1 MKLTIALCT
10 LAVGWCAVAL
20 PAAAQVYK
28 CVDPKTGAKTY
39 SDSGCARSAQRTTM
53 EALPPVIGRLAQ
65 GTQAAR
71 YAPAPVQDWRAE
83 DARGGLQAGAALPVG
98 SIAPPQ
104 GDPNSYECEQAKR
117 KLAVRRSRVTNFA
130 SDAKEPVID
139 VNRICGVFTSPNP
152 TPGQLTRQG
161 TR

>member
-1 MKLTIALCT
+1 VKLTIVLCT
-10 LAVGWCAVAL
+10 VAVGWCAVAL

-53 EALPPVIGRLAQ
+53 EALPPVLKRSAQ
-65 GTQAAR
+65 ATQS
-71 YAPAPVQDWRAE
+71 APAPVQDWRAQE
-83 DARGGLQAGAALPVG
+83 ERGGLQAGAAEPVG

-139 VNRICGVFTSPNP
+139 VNRICGYFMPPNP
-152 TPGQLTRQG
+152 VPGQLTRQG

>member
-1 MKLTIALCT
+1 MKSSIVMCII
-10 LAVGWCAVAL
+10 AVGGYAFAL
-20 PAAAQVYK
+20 PTAAQVYK

-53 EALPPVIGRLAQ
+53 EALAPVVTRAAQ
-65 GTQAAR
+65 ATR
-71 YAPAPVQDWRAE
+71 PAPVQDWRAE
-83 DARGGLQAGAALPVG
+83 DARGGMQPAAAEPVG

-139 VNRICGVFTSPNP
+139 VNRICGYFMSPNP
-152 TPGQLTRQG
+152 VPGQLTRQG

>member
-1 MKLTIALCT
+1 MCII
-10 LAVGWCAVAL
+10 AVGGYAFAL
-20 PAAAQVYK
+20 STAAQVYK

-53 EALPPVIGRLAQ
+53 EALAPVVTRAAQ
-65 GTQAAR
+65 ATR
-71 YAPAPVQDWRAE
+71 PAPVQDWRAE
-83 DARGGLQAGAALPVG
+83 DARGGMQPAAAEPVG

-139 VNRICGVFTSPNP
+139 VNRICGYFMSPNP
-152 TPGQLTRQG
+152 VPGQLTRQG

>member
-1 MKLTIALCT
+1 MCII
-10 LAVGWCAVAL
+10 AVGGCALAL
-20 PAAAQVYK
+20 PAVAQVYK
-28 CVDPKTGAKTY
+28 CVDPKTGARTY

-53 EALPPVIGRLAQ
+53 EALPPVVTRAP
-65 GTQAAR
+65 QATR
-71 YAPAPVQDWRAE
+71 SAPVQSWRAE
-83 DARGGLQAGAALPVG
+83 DARAGLQAVVAEPVG

-139 VNRICGVFTSPNP
+139 VNRICGYFMHPDTV
-152 TPGQLTRQG
+152 PGQLTRQG
-161 TR
+161 AR

>member
-1 MKLTIALCT
+1 MKSSIVMCII
-10 LAVGWCAVAL
+10 AVGGCALAS

-53 EALPPVIGRLAQ
+53 EALPPVVTRAP
-65 GTQAAR
+65 QAAR
-71 YAPAPVQDWRAE
+71 PAPVQDWRADE
-83 DARGGLQAGAALPVG
+83 ARAGLQPAVAEPVG

-130 SDAKEPVID
+130 SDAKEPIID
-139 VNRICGVFTSPNP
+139 VNRICGYFMNPNP
-152 TPGQLTRQG
+152 MPGQLTRQG

>member
-1 MKLTIALCT
+1 MKSSIVVCIV
-10 LAVGWCAVAL
+10 AVGACAVAL

-28 CVDPKTGAKTY
+28 CVDPKTGARTY

-53 EALPPVIGRLAQ
+53 EALPPVVGRSAQ
-65 GTQAAR
+65 ETQATR
-71 YAPAPVQDWRAE
+71 SAPVPVQDWHAQA
-83 DARGGLQAGAALPVG
+83 ARGGPQAVMAEPVG

-139 VNRICGVFTSPNP
+139 VNRICGYFMSPNP
-152 TPGQLTRQG
+152 VPGQLTRQG
-161 TR
+161 SR

>member
-1 MKLTIALCT
+1 MKSSIVICII
-10 LAVGWCAVAL
+10 AVGVSAVAL
-20 PAAAQVYK
+20 PAVAQVYK

-53 EALPPVIGRLAQ
+53 EALPPVIAPAPHE
-65 GTQAAR
+65 TQAAR
-71 YAPAPVQDWRAE
+71 YAPAPVQGWRAE
-83 DARGGLQAGAALPVG
+83 DARGGPQAGAAQPVG

>member
-1 MKLTIALCT
+1 MCII
-10 LAVGWCAVAL
+10 AVGGCALAL

-53 EALPPVIGRLAQ
+53 EALPPVVTRAP
-65 GTQAAR
+65 QATR
-71 YAPAPVQDWRAE
+71 PAPAQDWRAE
-83 DARGGLQAGAALPVG
+83 DAHTGLQAVAAEPVG

-130 SDAKEPVID
+130 SDAKELVID
-139 VNRICGVFTSPNP
+139 VNRICGYIISPNP
-152 TPGQLTRQG
+152 MPGQLTRQG

>member
-1 MKLTIALCT
+1 MCII
-10 LAVGWCAVAL
+10 AVGGCALAL

-53 EALPPVIGRLAQ
+53 EALPPVVMRAP
-65 GTQAAR
+65 QAAR
-71 YAPAPVQDWRAE
+71 PVPVQDWRAE
-83 DARGGLQAGAALPVG
+83 DARAGLQPAAAEPVG

-139 VNRICGVFTSPNP
+139 VNRICGYFISPNP
-152 TPGQLTRQG
+152 MPGQLTRQG

>member
-1 MKLTIALCT
+1 MKLTIVLCT
-10 LAVGWCAVAL
+10 VAVGWCAVTL

-39 SDSGCARSAQRTTM
+39 SDSGCAHSAQRTTM
-53 EALPPVIGRLAQ
+53 EALPPVLKRSAQ
-65 GTQAAR
+65 ATQATR
-71 YAPAPVQDWRAE
+71 SAPAPVQEWRAQ
-83 DARGGLQAGAALPVG
+83 DAYGSPQAVAAEPVG

-139 VNRICGVFTSPNP
+139 VNRICGYFMNPNP
-152 TPGQLTRQG
+152 VPGQLTRQG

>member
-1 MKLTIALCT
+1 MCII
-10 LAVGWCAVAL
+10 AVGGCALAL

-53 EALPPVIGRLAQ
+53 EALPPVVTRAP
-65 GTQAAR
+65 QATR
-71 YAPAPVQDWRAE
+71 PAPAQDWRAE
-83 DARGGLQAGAALPVG
+83 DAHTGLQAVAAEPVG

-139 VNRICGVFTSPNP
+139 VNRICGYFISPNP
-152 TPGQLTRQG
+152 MPGQLTRQG

>member
-1 MKLTIALCT
+1 MCII
-10 LAVGWCAVAL
+10 AVGGCALAL

-53 EALPPVIGRLAQ
+53 EALPPVVMRAAQ
-65 GTQAAR
+65 AMR
-71 YAPAPVQDWRAE
+71 PAPVQDWRAE
-83 DARGGLQAGAALPVG
+83 DARAGLQAVAAEPVG
-98 SIAPPQ
+98 SIAPLQ

-139 VNRICGVFTSPNP
+139 VNRICGYFMNPNP
-152 TPGQLTRQG
+152 MPGQLTRQG